1 MKNECVGSSK
11 GKQNLS
17 SCFPGFGL
25 PARKGEILDDKTSAQ
40 HKFLGIKST
49 LDPGFGI
56 RYDRFIRALMNH
68 GRNDG
73 FALLPFAGC
82 NGYSPIRIMFSIS

>member
-1 MKNECVGSSK
+1 MHLRLNNE
-11 GKQNLS
+11 
-17 SCFPGFGL
+17 
-25 PARKGEILDDKTSAQ
+25 
-40 HKFLGIKST
+40 
-49 LDPGFGI
+49 FGI

-73 FALLPFAGC
+73 FVLLPFTGC